1 MDHFAGLDVSV
12 KETSVCIVDDT
23 GRIVREVKVASEPEA
38 LLSVLKNPAYHFKR
52 IGLEAGPL
60 SQWLFSA
67 LAEAG
72 LPVICVETRHMRA
85 VLKAQIN
92 KTDRNDARGMAQ
104 MMRAGLYRP
113 VHVKTLR
120 SQKLRM
126 LLTHR
131 KLLLSKAIAIDND
144 LRGTL
149 RNFGLKVGIVG
160 TVKFEARIK
169 ELVENLPDLAV
180 LVEPMLVVRRVLRE
194 QIGILHRRL
203 LAIVR
208 DDEVCQRLMTVPG
221 VGPVVA
227 LTYRATV
234 DLPARF
240 RNSKAVGVVFG
251 LTPSKYQSGEINRT
265 GAISKCGD
273 EMMRCVLYEAAQ
285 VMLTRTNK
293 WSWLKAWAMKI
304 ARHRGMKKAI
314 VALARRLAVIMHRI
328 WVDGTEFRWTREA
341 AAHENRSGTTTI
353 GEHSSSTERWKDVPR
368 GTMDEVSSLGRL
380 DLPFVL
386 RRGRPIDCSASFS
399 NPIVE
404 GP

>member
-1 MDHFAGLDVSV
+1 MEHFAGLDVSV

-23 GRIVREVKVASEPEA
+23 GRIVREEKVVSEPEA
-38 LLSVLKNPAYHFKR
+38 LLPVLTNPVCPFKR
-52 IGLEAGPL
+52 LGLAAGPL

-72 LPVICVETRHMRA
+72 LAVICVETRHMRA

-92 KTDRNDARGMAQ
+92 KTDRNDARGIAQ
-104 MMRAGLYRP
+104 MMRVGLYRP

-131 KLLLSKAIAIDND
+131 KLLQSKAIAIEND
-144 LRGTL
+144 LRATL
-149 RNFGLKVGIVG
+149 RNFGLKVGVVG

-169 ELVENLPDLAV
+169 ELVENLPDLVV
-180 LVEPMLVVRRVLRE
+180 LVEPLLIVRRVLRE
-194 QIGILHRRL
+194 QIGVLHRRL

-208 DDEVCQRLMTVPG
+208 DDDVCRRLMTVPG

-234 DLPARF
+234 DVPSRF
-240 RNSKAVGVVFG
+240 RNSKAVGAVFG

-265 GAISKCGD
+265 GSISRCGD
-273 EMMRCVLYEAAQ
+273 EMMRAMLYEAAQ
-285 VMLTRTNK
+285 TMLVRSTK
-293 WSWLKAWAMKI
+293 WSWLKAWAMQI
-304 ARHRGMKKAI
+304 ARRRGVKKAI

-328 WVDGTEFRWTREA
+328 WVDGTEFRWTREVA
-341 AAHENRSGTTTI
+341 AA
-353 GEHSSSTERWKDVPR
+353 
-368 GTMDEVSSLGRL
+368 
-380 DLPFVL
+380 
-386 RRGRPIDCSASFS
+386 
-399 NPIVE
+399 
-404 GP
+404 